1 MSSKY
6 LKGKELEWLLRR
18 ASCDWRELDVN
29 LQSIHATSWLAVQL
43 WIINGHENVLSWYLA
58 VHLRVCIHCSLF
70 LIQLRGKN
78 ENLDVSIFQSLI
90 H

>member
-18 ASCDWRELDVN
+18 ASCDWRESDVN

-58 VHLRVCIHCSLF
+58 VHLEFVFIVYSSLSNCGENMKIWEFRYSRV
-70 LIQLRGKN
+70 
-78 ENLDVSIFQSLI
+78 
-90 H
+90 